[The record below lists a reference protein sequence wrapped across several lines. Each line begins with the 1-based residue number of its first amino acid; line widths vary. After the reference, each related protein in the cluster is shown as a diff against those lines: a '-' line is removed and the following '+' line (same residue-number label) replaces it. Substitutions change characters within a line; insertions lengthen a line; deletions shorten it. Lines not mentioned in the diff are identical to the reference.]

1 MTGATIAR
9 RPVAAA
15 IGSRPRTR
23 RRWLVSAYCPRTG
36 PWREYVTAATARE
49 AVEIYAEEHAI
60 NPRLC
65 SAASD

>member
-15 IGSRPRTR
+15 IVSRPR
-23 RRWLVSAYCPRTG
+23 RRWLVSAYCPRSG

-49 AVEIYAEEHAI
+49 AVEIYAEEHAMD
-60 NPRLC
+60 PRLC
-65 SAASD
+65 SAVSD